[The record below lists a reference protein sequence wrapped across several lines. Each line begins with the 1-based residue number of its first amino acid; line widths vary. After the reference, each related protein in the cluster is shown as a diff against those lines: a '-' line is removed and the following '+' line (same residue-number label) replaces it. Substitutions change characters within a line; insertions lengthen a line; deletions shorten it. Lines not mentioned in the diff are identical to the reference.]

1 MVAQSCLWTI
11 KYLLIKMRNIKLIF
25 LIISFLIITNFA
37 KANLNISLQKYLDD
51 KNLEES
57 SSQIYF
63 LKRCSAIYAYAS
75 GVVLKS
81 DAISSKNF
89 IEISNNLLFK
99 SVELMVI
106 EENKKLEEAQKEA
119 EINRKQLFNNYI
131 ADGKKNW
138 EKNKSHFKGSYI
150 SEDMAICSKL
160 TEEE

>member
-1 MVAQSCLWTI
+1 MKKI
-11 KYLLIKMRNIKLIF
+11 RLIF
-25 LIISFLIITNFA
+25 LIIAMSIYTNYA
-37 KANLNISLQKYLDD
+37 KADLNTSLKIYLDG

-57 SSQIYF
+57 VTQIYL

-75 GVVLKS
+75 GIVLKS

-106 EENKKLEEAQKEA
+106 EENKKLEEAQEEA
-119 EINRKQLFNNYI
+119 ENNRKELFSNYI

-150 SEDMAICSKL
+150 SDDMAICSKL
-160 TEEE
+160 IKED